1 MCGQWEDA
9 RAQIDVKMLGLEA
22 GVKIQ
27 QVVISGADA
36 SAVVRGTVVSFGS
49 LGSGGRVVG

>member
-1 MCGQWEDA
+1 MGYA
-9 RAQIDVKMLGLEA
+9 SAQIDVKMLGLEA